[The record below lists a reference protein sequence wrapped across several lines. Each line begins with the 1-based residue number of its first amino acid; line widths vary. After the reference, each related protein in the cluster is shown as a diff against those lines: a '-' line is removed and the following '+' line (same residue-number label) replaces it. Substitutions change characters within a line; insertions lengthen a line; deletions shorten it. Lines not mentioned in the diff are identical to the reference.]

1 MEHEKT
7 NKEAWVS
14 ASEVMKYLSLP
25 KSTFEKLTKQGMP
38 VLRIG
43 KARRFKLSQ
52 VEKWLQEVTK

>member
-1 MEHEKT
+1 MEHDKT
-7 NKEAWVS
+7 NKEKWVS
-14 ASEVMKYLSLP
+14 AVEVMKYLSLP

>member
-7 NKEAWVS
+7 NKEVWVS
-14 ASEVMKYLSLP
+14 ALEVMKYLSLP

>member
-1 MEHEKT
+1 MEHNKT

-14 ASEVMKYLSLP
+14 ALEVMKYLSLP

>member
-14 ASEVMKYLSLP
+14 ALEVMKYLSLP